1 MDSDEFEIETI
12 RQAISE
18 DWRALAS
25 GELTAEQRRAR
36 CEHLEMNVD
45 ALRNLVQRSR
55 LAKKAAKLRQIVDWD
70 EKFSYK
76 STG

>member
-1 MDSDEFEIETI
+1 MDSDDIEIETI

-25 GELTAEQRRAR
+25 GELTGEQRRAR
-36 CEHLEMNVD
+36 REHLEMNVD

>member
-1 MDSDEFEIETI
+1 MDSDDIEIETI

-25 GELTAEQRRAR
+25 DELTGEQRRVR
-36 CEHLEMNVD
+36 REHLGMNVD

-55 LAKKAAKLRQIVDWD
+55 LAKKVAKLRQIVDWD